1 MLLRRITEHVKA
13 QNWFAV
19 FLDLVIVVIGVFMGI
34 QVSSWNDTQSSR
46 AELRTSLER
55 LDKEVSQN
63 IGLIDAV
70 LTLYE
75 EESGDMKLGREAL
88 NACEYSPEGQAALE
102 RLFHDLTQDVQ
113 PNFITV
119 ALAQIAGQGRYQE
132 LLSAEFQES
141 FGSYAGRL
149 NEEYEQLTSHY
160 ENMWRHHVNFHPDLS
175 AYFPSDDSSVD
186 GGWGFKLDKPFD
198 EICADASFRNR
209 FINTLGF
216 YTSIRDRLGRLK
228 TEVET
233 FQKSLAEELDRQ

>member
-13 QNWFAV
+13 QNWTAV
-19 FLDLVIVVIGVFMGI
+19 ALDFIIVVVGVFMGI
-34 QVSSWNDTQSSR
+34 QVSNWNDTQSSK

-63 IGLIDAV
+63 IGLIETV
-70 LTLYE
+70 LALYE
-75 EESGDMKLGREAL
+75 EGSGDMKLGREAI
-88 NACEYSPEGQAALE
+88 NVCEYSPEGQAALE
-102 RLFHDLTQDVQ
+102 SLFLDLTQDVQ

-132 LLSAEFQES
+132 LLSAEFQVS

-175 AYFPSDDSSVD
+175 AYFPGDDSSLA
-186 GGWGFKLDKPFD
+186 GGWGFELDKPFD
-198 EICADASFRNR
+198 EFCADASFRNR

-233 FQKSLAEELDRQ
+233 FQKSLAEELDRL

>member
-13 QNWFAV
+13 QNWTAV
-19 FLDLVIVVIGVFMGI
+19 ALDFFIVVVGVFIGI
-34 QVSSWNDTQSSR
+34 QVSNWNDTQSSK

-63 IGLIDAV
+63 IGLIETV
-70 LTLYE
+70 LALYE
-75 EESGDMKLGREAL
+75 EKSGDMKLGREAL
-88 NACEYSPEGQAALE
+88 NVCEYSPEGQAALE

-119 ALAQIAGQGRYQE
+119 SLAQIAGQGRYQE

-141 FGSYAGRL
+141 FGSYAARL

-160 ENMWRHHVNFHPDLS
+160 ENMWRHHVNFHPDVS
-175 AYFPSDDSSVD
+175 AYFPSDDSSLD
-186 GGWGFKLDKPFD
+186 GGWGFELDKPFD

-228 TEVET
+228 AEVET
-233 FQKSLAEELDRQ
+233 FQKSLTKELDRQ